1 MRGDHATANQLAY
14 FRRVL
19 LECSDGRGVARR
31 LHDDD
36 ALRRASANS
45 TNQRVHMPHDRAIPR
60 NAMMRV
66 TFTNLSALALLA
78 GCASS
83 SVPRA
88 GTVFTP
94 LPTRV
99 VTHVVTHDAK
109 LIGSAVGGVRV
120 IIRDVAT
127 GRVLAEG
134 LHEGATGDTKRIM
147 QEPRKRGDTLFAA
160 ADGARYEASIA
171 LAAPTMVEIS
181 AEGPLGYPDQM
192 ARATKRLLLLPGR
205 DVAGDGI
212 VLELHGFLID
222 LLIPDTTRALPVSFA
237 LPVRARVRML
247 CSCPTQPG
255 GMWEVRDV
263 IARLVRDGTVIR
275 EAPLAYA
282 GEQSVYTGELA
293 PVDPGVY
300 VLEVVAATPGM
311 ATFGVVRRRVTVSP

>member
-1 MRGDHATANQLAY
+1 MNAT
-14 FRRVL
+14 
-19 LECSDGRGVARR
+19 
-31 LHDDD
+31 
-36 ALRRASANS
+36 
-45 TNQRVHMPHDRAIPR
+45 
-60 NAMMRV
+60 MRV
-66 TFTNLSALALLA
+66 TFTSLSALVLLTGGA
-78 GCASS
+78 ASPA
-83 SVPRA
+83 PRA
-88 GTVFTP
+88 GTTVTP

-134 LHEGATGDTKRIM
+134 LHEGSTGDTKRIM
-147 QEPRKRGDTLFAA
+147 QEPRRRGDTLFAT
-160 ADGARYEASIA
+160 ADGARYEASIL

-205 DVAGDGI
+205 DVGGDGI
-212 VLELHGFLID
+212 VLELHGYLID
-222 LLIPDTTRALPVSFA
+222 MLTPDTTRALSASVP
-237 LPVRARVRML
+237 LPVRARVRLL

-255 GMWEVRDV
+255 GLWEVHDV

-282 GEQSVYTGELA
+282 GEQSVYTGDLA
-293 PVDPGVY
+293 RVDPGAY
-300 VLEVVAATPGM
+300 VLEVIAATPGT
-311 ATFGVVRRRVTVSP
+311 ATFGVVRRRVTVSR